1 MKDKVFLDTNI
12 LVYSYSSTE
21 KDKQIIA
28 RKLIAESNSYISTQ
42 VIQEFLNTLTKKFGI
57 TWDIAKNAAGESI
70 QNNSLFVN
78 NEKTIIQA
86 CELAQKYR
94 YSFYDSLIISAALS
108 CSCVMLCSEDLQHG
122 QIIED
127 SLKIVNPFL

>member
-1 MKDKVFLDTNI
+1 MSDKVFLDTNI

-21 KDKQIIA
+21 KGKQKIA
-28 RKLIAESNSYISTQ
+28 RNLIAESNSYISTQ
-42 VIQEFLNTLTKKFGI
+42 VIQELLNTLTKKFGI
-57 TWDIAKNAAGESI
+57 TWDNAKNAARESL

-78 NEKTIIQA
+78 NEKAIIKA

-108 CSCVMLCSEDLQHG
+108 CNCVMLCSEDLQHG

-127 SLKIVNPFL
+127 KLKIINPFL

>member
-1 MKDKVFLDTNI
+1 MNDKVFLDTNI

-21 KDKQIIA
+21 KNKKKIA

-42 VIQEFLNTLTKKFGI
+42 VIQELLNTVTKKFGI
-57 TWDIAKNAAGESI
+57 KWGQAKNAANESL
-70 QNNSLFVN
+70 QNNTLFVN
-78 NEKTIIQA
+78 NKETIIKA
-86 CELAQKYR
+86 CDLARKYR

-108 CSCVMLCSEDLQHG
+108 CDCEILFSEDLQHD

-127 SLKIVNPFL
+127 SLKIINPFL